1 MLQLIFYH
9 YNIYLVDDNVDNV
22 DEDVHALPSMVSTS
36 PTEEVTN
43 EKLTTIPTGK
53 ISKKNKRKKKD
64 FDLEDDDDG
73 TLG

>member
-1 MLQLIFYH
+1 MIS
-9 YNIYLVDDNVDNV
+9 I
-22 DEDVHALPSMVSTS
+22 S
-36 PTEEVTN
+36 PNEAVTD

-64 FDLEDDDDG
+64 FDLEEEDDS